1 MTMPDYYRILQVDP
15 QAEEEVIEAAYRR
28 LARKYHPDVYAGP
41 DAAERMRELNLAY
54 SVLRDSIKRQEY
66 DAAREQEFVAQVQ
79 LVAQRISGQQ
89 RAVTREDL
97 ERYAKQ
103 ARRAREET
111 PTDPESP
118 AVRGTVRRP
127 DIHQAPRRAPVRKA
141 STGSWPVV
149 KSAATRPLPRVP
161 AAVYRRPFS
170 DTLLEEA
177 HHLAEGLLAIGLLG
191 YPMLAALCWFPLHA
205 LSAYLG
211 FDDQMTLIVSLGL
224 PLLLILPLS
233 WWFGRRIS
241 HRR

>member
-1 MTMPDYYRILQVDP
+1 MTMPDYYRVLQVDP

-41 DAAERMRELNLAY
+41 DASERMRELNLAY
-54 SVLRDSIKRQEY
+54 ALLKDPAKRQEY

-89 RAVTREDL
+89 RAVTKEDL
-97 ERYAKQ
+97 EWYAKQ
-103 ARRAREET
+103 PRKAREET

-118 AVRGTVRRP
+118 AVRSATRRAEAR
-127 DIHQAPRRAPVRKA
+127 QALRRAPVRKT
-141 STGSWPVV
+141 STGGWPAV
-149 KSAATRPLPRVP
+149 KSATRPLPRVP
-161 AAVYRRPFS
+161 AAVYRRPLS
-170 DTLLEEA
+170 DTLLDGV
-177 HHLAEGLLAIGLLG
+177 HDLAEGLLAVGLLG

-205 LSAYLG
+205 LSARMN
-211 FDDQMTLIVSLGL
+211 FDDQMTLVFSLGV

>member
-1 MTMPDYYRILQVDP
+1 MTMPDYYRVLQVDP

-54 SVLRDSIKRQEY
+54 SVLRDPAKRQEY

-97 ERYAKQ
+97 ERYAQ
-103 ARRAREET
+103 PPRRAREEMSA
-111 PTDPESP
+111 DAASP
-118 AVRGTVRRP
+118 AARSAARRAEP
-127 DIHQAPRRAPVRKA
+127 GQAPGRAPARKSSA
-141 STGSWPVV
+141 GNWSAG
-149 KSAATRPLPRVP
+149 KSATRPLPRVP
-161 AAVYRRPFS
+161 TAVYRRPLS
-170 DTLLEEA
+170 DTLLDA
-177 HHLAEGLLAIGLLG
+177 VHHLAEGLLAIGLLG
-191 YPMLAALCWFPLHA
+191 YPMLVALCWFPLHA
-205 LSAYLG
+205 LWARLG
-211 FDDQMTLIVSLGL
+211 FDDQMALVASLVV
-224 PLLLILPLS
+224 PALLILPLS